1 MKIGIF
7 GGSFNPPHVGHLN
20 SLQTV
25 LKKVGLD
32 KILVVPAEQSPLK
45 TPTDG
50 PTSQHRLEMTKI
62 AVQSWGD
69 QYEVLDL
76 EIKRGGQSYTVDT
89 LKEIKQANPE
99 AELFLIFGAD
109 HFFQFENWKSP
120 DKILDLASLVVT
132 SRPGFDL
139 PSDEKDLPNFYHS
152 YVAEMDFNYVELK
165 SGKSI
170 QFIRLNDVE
179 ASATNIRKLLR
190 IGKSVEK
197 YIPLGVEA
205 YIRENALY
213 QNLGSKIGDYGQFTK
228 FCADVL
234 FAKKG
239 IQVRGFDLRA
249 INSSSDYSLVASG
262 TSTRHASSLGENVI
276 RAVKEEYNVFPQATE
291 GLDEGRWVVLD
302 YGSLI
307 IHVFYDYVRMEYNLE
322 KIWTDAKDMG
332 LVDSVKPVSTK

>member
-25 LKKVGLD
+25 FKKVGLD
-32 KILVVPAEQSPLK
+32 KVIVVPAEQSPLK

-50 PTSQHRLEMTKI
+50 PSSQHRLEMTRI
-62 AVQSWGD
+62 AVQSWGS
-69 QYEVLDL
+69 QYEVSDL
-76 EIKRGGQSYTVDT
+76 EIKRGGSSYTIDT
-89 LKEIKQANPE
+89 LTEFKKLYPTDD
-99 AELFLIFGAD
+99 LFLIFGAD
-109 HFFQFENWKSP
+109 HFYQFENWKSP
-120 DKILDLASLVVT
+120 EKILDIASLIIT

-139 PSDEKDLPNFYHS
+139 PTDEKDLPKFYQPM
-152 YVAEMDFNYVELK
+152 VEEMDFNYVELK

-179 ASATNIRKLLR
+179 ASATHIRKLLR

-197 YIPLGVEA
+197 YIPLGVET
-205 YIRENALY
+205 YIRENSLY

-234 FAKKG
+234 FSKKG
-239 IQVRGFDLRA
+239 IQVRGFDLRQV
-249 INSSSDYSLVASG
+249 STSSDYSLVASG

-307 IHVFYDYVRMEYNLE
+307 VHVFYDYVRMEYNLE
-322 KIWTDAKDMG
+322 NLWRDAKDMG
-332 LVDSVKPVSTK
+332 LVDPVKPAGLK